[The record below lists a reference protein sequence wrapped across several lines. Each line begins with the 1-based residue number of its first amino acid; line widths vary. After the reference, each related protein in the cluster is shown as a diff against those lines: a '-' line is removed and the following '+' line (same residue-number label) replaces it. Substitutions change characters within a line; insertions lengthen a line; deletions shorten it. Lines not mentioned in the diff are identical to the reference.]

1 MEGSHFLALRQFGEP
16 CTIFNT
22 SLYFGR
28 YGNCTKVDV
37 AVQGVGE
44 GWGGMGGGVAVG

>member
-16 CTIFNT
+16 GTIFNT

-37 AVQGVGE
+37 EVQGM
-44 GWGGMGGGVAVG
+44 GGMGGGVAVG